1 MNTTTFPGESTAY
14 RAARNQLLQDEIAL
28 RRAMEAVAVSRRSL
42 PPGGII
48 PEDYLFDGL
57 DSDAKPAKIKLSE
70 LFAPGQNSLVI
81 YNFMFPRWSK
91 DSRPGPVKGATAQMK
106 LEDSPCPSCTAFLGT
121 LDRTAEHFA
130 SSGLNFVVIA
140 KAPIER
146 ISTYASERGWKNL
159 RLLSSSGNNF
169 KRDYLAESAEGDQL
183 PLMTVFH
190 RDGDQ
195 IRHFWT
201 SELMFAP
208 TDPGQDPRH
217 NGTLD
222 MLWNLF
228 DLTPEGRP
236 ATWHEQIDYDCCCDP
251 AH

>member
-1 MNTTTFPGESTAY
+1 MNVTVPGESLEY
-14 RAARNQLLQDEIAL
+14 RAARNRLLDEEINL
-28 RRAMEAVAVSRRSL
+28 RRAMESVAAARRNL
-42 PPGGII
+42 PSGGLI
-48 PEDYLFDGL
+48 PEDYVFETIGP
-57 DSDAKPAKIKLSE
+57 DSTHKKVKLSE
-70 LFAPGQNSLVI
+70 LFPPNQNTLVV

-91 DSRPGPVKGATAQMK
+91 DPRPGPVKGATSELK
-106 LEDSPCPSCTAFLGT
+106 LEDSPCPSCTAFLDT
-121 LDRTAEHFA
+121 LDRTAAHFA
-130 SSGLNFVVIA
+130 PSGLNFAVIA

-146 ISTYASERGWKNL
+146 ITTYANERGWKNL
-159 RLLSSSGNNF
+159 RLLSSANNNF
-169 KRDYLAESAEGDQL
+169 KRDYHAESPEGDQL

-201 SELMFAP
+201 SEMLFSP
-208 TDPGQDPRH
+208 CDPDQDPRH

-236 ATWHEQIDYDCCCDP
+236 SSFGEQFDYVCCHP
-251 AH
+251 NHH

>member
-1 MNTTTFPGESTAY
+1 MTITFPGESPEY
-14 RAARNQLLQDEIAL
+14 RAARNHLLDEEINL
-28 RRAMEAVAVSRRSL
+28 RRAMESVAAARRSL
-42 PPGGII
+42 PPGGPI
-48 PEDYLFDGL
+48 PEDYLFDTIGP
-57 DSDAKPAKIKLSE
+57 DGSPEKIKLSQ
-70 LFAPGQNSLVI
+70 LFTPEQKSLVV

-91 DSRPGPVKGATAQMK
+91 DPRPGPTKGTTADLK
-106 LEDSPCPSCTAFLGT
+106 LEDSPCPSCTAFLDT

-130 SSGLNFVVIA
+130 PSGLNFVVIA

-146 ISTYASERGWKNL
+146 IATYARERGWKNL
-159 RLLSSSGNNF
+159 RLLSSAGNNF
-169 KRDYLAESAEGDQL
+169 KRDYQAESPEGDQL

-195 IRHFWT
+195 VRHFWT
-201 SELMFAP
+201 SEMMFSP
-208 TDPGQDPRH
+208 CDPDQDPRH

-236 ATWHEQIDYDCCCDP
+236 ATWNEQIDYDCCHP
-251 AH
+251 HNH